1 MTKNDENRSEELL
14 FKGLRRQVRRRDL
27 GEPSPIQKQ
36 MAAVRERGER
46 ERADELADA
55 MDSPYYW
62 WWAFLRESEE
72 YRAAVAGEKVDRAIT
87 ALAKDFGDLKSS
99 SFESW
104 WFRIGRYLF
113 SQKKPEVKKL
123 EDGVLIR
130 NSEKKQCLYLE
141 VPLRMKRATALRKI
155 NKILGEHF
163 KGEDGGRH
171 NVYARSKAKRE
182 VNKSSKIRLR
192 TFRQFYDVW
201 RDRKENP
208 ESDWWE
214 TGEKLNISP
223 LYINRPNTPTGD
235 RLDNNRKMSLNV
247 QRIYRKTQKLIYW
260 AARGEFPR
268 VK

>member
-1 MTKNDENRSEELL
+1 MDKNDEKQSEDLL

-27 GEPSPIQKQ
+27 GDPSPLQKQ
-36 MAAVRERGER
+36 VAAVREKREK
-46 ERADELADA
+46 ERADELSDA

-62 WWAFLRESEE
+62 WWAFLRESDD
-72 YRAAVAGEKVDRAIT
+72 YRAATSGKKVEPAIT
-87 ALAKDFGDLKSS
+87 ALAKDFGDLRSA
-99 SFESW
+99 SFERW
-104 WFRIGRYLF
+104 WFQTGRYLF

-123 EDGVLIR
+123 EDGVVIK

-171 NVYARSKAKRE
+171 NVYARSQAKWE
-182 VNKSSKIRLR
+182 INKSSKIRLR
-192 TFRQFYDVW
+192 TFKQFYDVW
-201 RDRKENP
+201 IDRKENP
-208 ESDWWE
+208 DSPWWE
-214 TGEKLNISP
+214 TGKKFKISAS
-223 LYINRPNTPTGD
+223 YINDEHSNPNVWGY
-235 RLDNNRKMSLNV
+235 NNRHMELSV
-247 QRIYRKTQKLIYW
+247 QRIHRKTKKLIYW